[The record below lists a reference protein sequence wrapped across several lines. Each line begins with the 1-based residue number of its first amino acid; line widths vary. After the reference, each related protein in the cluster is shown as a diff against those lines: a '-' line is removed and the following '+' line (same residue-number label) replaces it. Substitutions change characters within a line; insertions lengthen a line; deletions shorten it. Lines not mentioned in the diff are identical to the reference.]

1 MEEIGDLP
9 EYLGTINFIVNGKDI
24 ICPRFAHVN
33 GNMVPGTYSIQ
44 SGDRVEI
51 LNYYL
56 LSQVLEFMDL
66 EYYRGI
72 KVNNELA
79 NENTKIYEN
88 FKIEY
93 HAGDILS
100 QSLYEEDT
108 EDIED
113 NTSKDNQDQVLTEDN
128 SAGDYSNVQNGKS
141 IVVIVNKQPVVLKG
155 KESYIYVD
163 ILDFYPFDTRVAGG
177 KDLIMTVND
186 EKAEFSTPI
195 HDGDIIEIYW
205 EK

>member
-1 MEEIGDLP
+1 
-9 EYLGTINFIVNGKDI
+9 
-24 ICPRFAHVN
+24 
-33 GNMVPGTYSIQ
+33 
-44 SGDRVEI
+44 
-51 LNYYL
+51 
-56 LSQVLEFMDL
+56 MDL

-79 NENTKIYEN
+79 DENTKIYEN

-113 NTSKDNQDQVLTEDN
+113 NASKDNQEQALTEDN

-141 IVVIVNKQPVVLKG
+141 IVVIVNNQPVVLKG